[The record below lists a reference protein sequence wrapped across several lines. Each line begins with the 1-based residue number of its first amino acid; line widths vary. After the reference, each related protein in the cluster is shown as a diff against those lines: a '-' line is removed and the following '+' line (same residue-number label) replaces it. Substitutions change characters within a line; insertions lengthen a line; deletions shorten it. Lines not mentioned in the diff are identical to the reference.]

1 MSSDPVRERI
11 LVAAMETFMEHGFA
25 AATTLGI
32 ATRAKVSK
40 REIYALVGN
49 KQQMLA
55 ACVAARGQRMRL
67 PEDFPA
73 PGDTASLRSALKQYG
88 ATMLRE
94 LTDPGVLAVF
104 RLAISESKRSP
115 GVAASINSLGRQPAR
130 AALESL
136 LRSARAAKLL
146 AGDDFPSMMSHYQGM
161 LWGDLLIWIL
171 LGTAPVPSA
180 KEIDHRAEEVAR
192 LFLGL
197 YGRVTPAEAGSQ
209 TKRMRAQAGFPPS
222 RE

>member
-1 MSSDPVRERI
+1 MASRKARSAEKAGDDSVRERI
-11 LVAAMETFMEHGFA
+11 LGAAMRTFMEHGFA
-25 AATTLGI
+25 AATTLEI

-40 REIYALVGN
+40 RELYALVGN

-55 ACVAARGQRMRL
+55 ACVAERGQRMRL
-67 PEDFPA
+67 PEGFPA
-73 PGDTASLRSALKQYG
+73 PTDTTSLRSALRQYG

-115 GVAASINSLGRQPAR
+115 GVAASINNLGRQPAR

-146 AGDDFPSMMSHYQGM
+146 AGDDLQSMVSHYLGL
-161 LWGDLLIWIL
+161 LWGDLMVWIL
-171 LGTAPVPSA
+171 LGTVPVPNA
-180 KEIDHRAEEVAR
+180 REIDRRADEVAR

-197 YGRVTPAEAGSQ
+197 HGSK
-209 TKRMRAQAGFPPS
+209 T
-222 RE
+222 